1 MKIICKIA
9 LSFLVVISL
18 FNTEIFACT
27 TFCLKNKGEVLFGK
41 NYDWM
46 IGDGLIFVN
55 KRGVEKSAMVSGNET
70 AARWISKYGNVTFN
84 QYGRDNPSGGMNE
97 AGLVI
102 ELMWLEDTQ
111 YPKTD
116 ARPVVDV
123 LEWIQYQLDISASVE
138 DVVKN
143 AEAVRI
149 ASPVKLH
156 YLVNDKAG
164 NSATIEFLDGKLVAH
179 TGEKLAVSTL
189 TNDTYEK
196 SLNYSKATTPEKAKT
211 ESSFDRFTRAAG
223 KTKEFA
229 AKPKTEQEAVNYA
242 FEILSNVAQ
251 KFSTQQNSA
260 TQWSIVYDQKRAKI
274 HFRSM
279 QSQGVKSVDTKIF
292 DYSCGSAVKIFDVNS
307 KEAGDVTAKFADY
320 TRAANRDLIE
330 RAFSG
335 TPFLKA
341 VPSASRDELAQF
353 PENFVC
359 EGVQT
364 NRKPQLATAQN
375 NSSEHGF
382 LYNAVHYIGKLIGV
396 V

>member
-9 LSFLVVISL
+9 LSFLVVTSL

-46 IGDGLIFVN
+46 IGDGMVFVN

-70 AARWISKYGNVTFN
+70 PARWVSKYGNVTFN
-84 QYGRDNPSGGMNE
+84 QYGKDNPSGGMNE

-102 ELMWLEDTQ
+102 ELMWLEDTE
-111 YPKTD
+111 YPKADT
-116 ARPVVDV
+116 RPVIDV
-123 LEWIQYQLDISASVE
+123 LEWIQYNLDISATVE

-143 AEAVRI
+143 SEAVRI

-164 NSATIEFLDGKLVAH
+164 NSATIEFLNGNLVAH

-196 SLNYSKATTPEKAKT
+196 SLNYSKSVVPEKAKT

-223 KTKEFA
+223 KTREFA
-229 AKPKTEQEAVNYA
+229 QKPKTERDAVNYA

-251 KFSTQQNSA
+251 KNS

-279 QSQGVKSVDTKIF
+279 QSQGVKSIDTKSF
-292 DYSCGSAVKIFDVNS
+292 DYSCASAIKIFDVNS
-307 KEAGDVTAKFADY
+307 KESGDVTTKFADY
-320 TRAANRDLIE
+320 TRQANRDLIG
-330 RAFSG
+330 RSFSG
-335 TPFLKA
+335 TPFLKF
-341 VPSASRDELAQF
+341 VPASRLDEIAQF

-359 EGVQT
+359 EGVQA

-375 NSSEHGF
+375 NNSEHGF
-382 LYNAVHYIGKLIGV
+382 FYNALQYVGKLIGV

>member
-18 FNTEIFACT
+18 FNAEIFACT

-46 IGDGLIFVN
+46 IGDGMVFVN
-55 KRGVEKSAMVSGNET
+55 KRGIEKSALVSGNET

-102 ELMWLEDTQ
+102 ELMWLEETQ

-123 LEWIQYQLDISASVE
+123 LEWIQYQLDTSANVGE
-138 DVVKN
+138 VIKN
-143 AEAVRI
+143 SEAVRI

-179 TGEKLAVSTL
+179 TGENLAAATL

-211 ESSFDRFTRAAG
+211 ESSLDRFTRAAG

-229 AKPKTEQEAVNYA
+229 QKPKTEQEAVNYA

-251 KFSTQQNSA
+251 KNS
-260 TQWSIVYDQKRAKI
+260 TQWSIVYDQTRGKI

-279 QSQGVKSVDTKIF
+279 QSPAIKTIETKSF
-292 DYSCGSAVKIFDVNS
+292 DYSCANAVKIFDVNS
-307 KEAGDVTAKFADY
+307 KEAGDVTTKFADY

-330 RAFSG
+330 RSFSG
-335 TPFLKA
+335 TPFLK
-341 VPSASRDELAQF
+341 VVSSASRDELAQF

-359 EGVQT
+359 EGVQAS
-364 NRKPQLATAQN
+364 RKPQLATAQN
-375 NSSEHGF
+375 TQPEHGF
-382 LYNAVHYIGKLIGV
+382 LYHALEYVGKLIGV

>member
-9 LSFLVVISL
+9 LSFLVVISV
-18 FNTEIFACT
+18 FNAEIFACT

-46 IGDGLIFVN
+46 IGDGMIFVN
-55 KRGVEKSAMVSGNET
+55 KRGVEKKAMVAGNEA
-70 AARWISKYGNVTFN
+70 AARWISKYGSVTFN
-84 QYGRDNPSGGMNE
+84 QYGKDNPSGGMNE

-102 ELMWLEDTQ
+102 ELMWLEDTE
-111 YPKTD
+111 YPKAD
-116 ARPVVDV
+116 SRPVVDV
-123 LEWIQYQLDISASVE
+123 LEWIQYSLDISGTVE

-196 SLNYSKATTPEKAKT
+196 SLNYSKATAPEKAKT
-211 ESSFDRFTRAAG
+211 ESSFDRFTRAAA

-229 AKPKTEQEAVNYA
+229 QKPKTEQEAVNYA

-251 KFSTQQNSA
+251 KNS
-260 TQWSIVYDQKRAKI
+260 TQWSIVYDQKRGKI

-279 QSQGVKSVDTKIF
+279 QSPIIKSIDTKSF
-292 DYSCGSAVKIFDVNS
+292 DYSCGNAVKIFDVNS
-307 KEAGDVTAKFADY
+307 KESGDVTAKFADY

-330 RAFSG
+330 RSFNG
-335 TPFLKA
+335 TPFLKI
-341 VPSASRDELAQF
+341 VPSASRDDLAQF
-353 PENFVC
+353 SENFVC
-359 EGVQT
+359 EGVQAD
-364 NRKPQLATAQN
+364 RKPQLATAQN
-375 NSSEHGF
+375 NNPEHGF
-382 LYNAVHYIGKLIGV
+382 LYNALQYVGKLIGV

>member
-18 FNTEIFACT
+18 FNAEIFACT
-27 TFCLKNKGEVLFGK
+27 TFCLKNNGEVLFGK

-46 IGDGLIFVN
+46 IGDGMIFVN
-55 KRGVEKSAMVSGNET
+55 KRGIEKSAMVSGNET
-70 AARWISKYGNVTFN
+70 AARWVSKYGNVTFN
-84 QYGRDNPSGGMNE
+84 QYGKDNPSGGMNE
-97 AGLVI
+97 AGLVV
-102 ELMWLEDTQ
+102 ELMWLDDTE

-116 ARPVVDV
+116 ARPVIDV
-123 LEWIQYQLDISASVE
+123 LEWIQYQLDISANVE
-138 DVVKN
+138 EVVKN

-164 NSATIEFLDGKLVAH
+164 NSATIEFLNGNTVAH

-189 TNDTYEK
+189 ANDTYEK
-196 SLNYSKATTPEKAKT
+196 SLNYSKTVAPEKAKT
-211 ESSFDRFTRAAG
+211 ESSFDRFIRAAD
-223 KTKEFA
+223 KTKKFA
-229 AKPKTEQEAVNYA
+229 DKPKTEAESVNYA

-251 KFSTQQNSA
+251 KKT

-279 QSQGVKSVDTKIF
+279 QSAAIKIIDTKSF
-292 DYSCGSAVKIFDVNS
+292 DYSCGNAVKIFDVNS
-307 KEAGDVTAKFADY
+307 KESGDVTAKFSDY
-320 TRAANRDLIE
+320 TRQANRDLIE
-330 RAFSG
+330 RSFRG

-341 VPSASRDELAQF
+341 VPASRLDEIAQF
-353 PENFVC
+353 PESFVC
-359 EGVQT
+359 EGVQA

-375 NSSEHGF
+375 NNSEHGF
-382 LYNAVHYIGKLIGV
+382 FYNALQYVGKLIGV

>member
-18 FNTEIFACT
+18 FNAEIFACT

-46 IGDGLIFVN
+46 IGDGMIFVN
-55 KRGVEKSAMVSGNET
+55 KRGVEKSAMPAGSET

-84 QYGRDNPSGGMNE
+84 QYGKDNPSGGMNE

-111 YPKTD
+111 YPKAD
-116 ARPVVDV
+116 ARPVIDV
-123 LEWIQYQLDISASVE
+123 LEWIQYNLDISASVE

-143 AEAVRI
+143 SEAVRI

-196 SLNYSKATTPEKAKT
+196 SLNYSKTTSPEKANT

-223 KTKEFA
+223 KIKEFA
-229 AKPKTEQEAVNYA
+229 AKPKTEQESVNYA
-242 FEILSNVAQ
+242 FEILANVAQ
-251 KFSTQQNSA
+251 KSS
-260 TQWSIVYDQKRAKI
+260 TQWSIVYDQKRGKI

-279 QSQGVKSVDTKIF
+279 QSPAIKSIDVKPF

-307 KEAGDVTAKFADY
+307 KESGDVTTKFTDY

-330 RAFSG
+330 RSFSG
-335 TPFLKA
+335 TAFLKP
-341 VPSASRDELAQF
+341 VSASRRDQIAQF

-359 EGVQT
+359 EGVQA
-364 NRKPQLATAQN
+364 NRKPELATAQN
-375 NSSEHGF
+375 NNPEHGF
-382 LYNAVHYIGKLIGV
+382 LYNALQYVGKLIGV